1 MTVAVDFYYGLS
13 SRYSYLAAT
22 QIAALEAA
30 YDIEV
35 VWHPLKSS
43 ALMDA
48 REQNP
53 FVGPPSS
60 GQYDW
65 DYRQRDAEEWAA
77 LYGVPFVEPVGRL
90 EFDRDLPSLACL
102 AARRLGA
109 VVDYS
114 HEVFRLMFVRRADEV
129 VREDYLAAAD
139 EVGLDSEAF
148 VQAFDSEAV
157 RQEHQDE
164 LDAAKANGVFGVPTF
179 LIGGRLF
186 WGNDRLPL
194 VRGVLEGRI

>member
-1 MTVAVDFYYGLS
+1 MTVTVDFYYGLS

-22 QIAALEAA
+22 QIEALEAD
-30 YDIEV
+30 YDIDI
-35 VWHPLKSS
+35 VWHPIKSS

-53 FVGPPSS
+53 FTGPPAS

-90 EFDRDLPSLACL
+90 SFDRDLPSLACL

-109 VVDYS
+109 VVEYS
-114 HEVFRLMFVRRADEV
+114 HEVFRLMFVRLGDEV
-129 VREDYLAAAD
+129 VRDDYVRAAD
-139 EVGLDSEAF
+139 DIGLDNEAF
-148 VQAFDSEAV
+148 VAAFDSDAV
-157 RQEHQDE
+157 KQEHQE
-164 LDAAKANGVFGVPTF
+164 EIKTAKVNGVFGVPTF
-179 LIGGRLF
+179 LIGGRLI